1 MSDKRKILIQ
11 LDTDAQP
18 SVFDRVVAVDAGA
31 GVVVHV
37 EETWADHAVLSSMD
51 EQHRNDRMPQ

>member
-1 MSDKRKILIQ
+1 MIGVRNQ
-11 LDTDAQP
+11 QT
-18 SVFDRVVAVDAGA
+18 FAVDAGA